1 MSKYPVIVFA
11 LLLSFTGAASAKGFK
26 LNMKFDKLTERKPSS
41 VSEDVL
47 DRIFVIRADW
57 DGGQE
62 IAMGA
67 KGGYRLWC
75 DTSLISSR
83 VTGKLLFYPNLT
95 VAQMQTNP
103 SQFLVDL
110 TESYNIGN
118 LSFPTKQKCFEA
130 HEAVQ
135 SVSETNK
142 IKISIVGENFT
153 MTSVH

>member
-1 MSKYPVIVFA
+1 MSKYSIIVFA
-11 LLLSFTGAASAKGFK
+11 LLLGLTGAASAKNFK
-26 LNMKFDKLTERKPSS
+26 LNMKIDKLTERKPSS

-47 DRIFVIRADW
+47 DRIFVIKADW
-57 DGGQE
+57 DGGRE
-62 IAMGA
+62 IAMGT

-75 DTSLISSR
+75 DTSIVSSR
-83 VTGKLLFYPNLT
+83 VTGKLLYYPNLT
-95 VAQMQTNP
+95 LAQMQGNP

-118 LSFPTKQKCFEA
+118 LSFPTKQKCYEA
-130 HEAVQ
+130 YEAVQ

-142 IKISIVGENFT
+142 LKISIVGENFT